1 MHVYLDKVM
10 SIIMDQ
16 RIVLF
21 SIKVL
26 VSSPSCCTQESV
38 LLPAGNE
45 WTQEQKSIGV
55 WLARL
60 RMYYYTNHVKY
71 RYLGQ
76 KHFTEWYFSNKVLLP
91 METLRSRPMATL
103 QSQHQYGNWKMIK
116 EMYIAKAFSIDDVHK
131 MSVKSW
137 VAARCTWRVA
147 NKNIGKLN

>member
-1 MHVYLDKVM
+1 MIFRISMQNCGQDLSQLFTCIKCMILAMIPPLWVVLDQMHVYLDKVM

-91 METLRSRPMATL
+91 METFRSRPMATL
-103 QSQHQYGNWKMIK
+103 ESTPI
-116 EMYIAKAFSIDDVHK
+116 
-131 MSVKSW
+131 
-137 VAARCTWRVA
+137 
-147 NKNIGKLN
+147 